1 MQFNISQS
9 LLLILL
15 IGALDV
21 AAMGQNPLGA
31 RAEDRGR
38 EIYRTGES
46 TFGQPLSAVVL
57 ADVPLP
63 ETQRACTSCHGRS
76 GLAYSEADRIALP
89 VTGPKLYQVV
99 EIAPKWTHK
108 KRTVGGGTRPA
119 YTDKTLAAAI
129 RTGVDPAGRLLDLM
143 MPRYQVNDQD
153 MADLIAYL
161 KILGTSPT
169 PGLTETEIHFATVVS
184 DDVSPQ
190 QRNAML
196 ELIEAYV
203 KAKNGLTR
211 NEEKR
216 SRYAPVHK
224 EWDYT
229 AYRKW
234 VHHVWSLQGPREQ
247 WAEQMQTYYRQQPV
261 FAMVSG
267 MVSGSWKPVHQFCKE
282 KQLPCLFPITDLPVI
297 DESDF
302 YTVYFNQGKTL
313 EASALAKYFT
323 ENDGFSSQQAVV
335 QLYRDTE
342 AGRTASQAFRLA
354 SQKFIGGRLR
364 DMKIESSEPLP
375 ADFWTQLFLN
385 NTDTIWVLWLSEED
399 LSGLKTLTEFEKLP
413 QTLVISASFVPHF
426 TQHIPDYLRDRVLV
440 TYPYALPEALSFRNK
455 ITEIWLRSKKIAFN
469 DPAVQI
475 SSYFGIRTLGDGIM
489 HIIGNFSQDYLLEK
503 IEHRVTG
510 SNSPS
515 LYTRVSLAPG
525 QRFAAKGCYIVKLQP
540 SGNGIEA
547 VSDWIIP

>member
-1 MQFNISQS
+1 MSYKFLR
-9 LLLILL
+9 LLPLL
-15 IGALDV
+15 FGLALEAV
-21 AAMGQNPLGA
+21 AMGTEPSEIKA
-31 RAEDRGR
+31 VDRGR
-38 EIYRTGES
+38 EIYRTGKS
-46 TFGQPLSAVVL
+46 ASGQSLSAVVSG
-57 ADVPLP
+57 DVPLP
-63 ETQRACTSCHGRS
+63 ETQRACSSCHGRS

-99 EIAPKWTHK
+99 EIAPKWTRK
-108 KRTVGGGTRPA
+108 KRTVGSGTRPA
-119 YTDKTLAAAI
+119 YTDMTLAAAI
-129 RTGVDPAGRLLDLM
+129 RTGVDPAGRQMDLM
-143 MPRYQVNDQD
+143 MPRYRVSDQD

-161 KILGTSPT
+161 KTLGASPA
-169 PGLTETEIHFATVVS
+169 PGLTDTEIHFATVVS
-184 DDVSPQ
+184 DDIDTQ
-190 QRNAML
+190 KRDAML
-196 ELIEAYV
+196 ELIKAYV

-234 VHHVWSLQGPREQ
+234 VHHVWSLQGSREQ
-247 WAEQMQTYYRQQPV
+247 WAEQMQAYNRQQPV

-297 DESDF
+297 DEADF

-313 EASALAKYFT
+313 EASALAKYLT
-323 ENDGFSSQQAVV
+323 DNISSSSRTPIV

-342 AGRTASQAFRLA
+342 AGRTAALAFRTALLKSA
-354 SQKFIGGRLR
+354 GIRLS
-364 DMKIESSEPLP
+364 DLKIAGSEPLS
-375 ADFWTQLFLN
+375 AEFWTQFARDN
-385 NTDTIWVLWLSEED
+385 ADVTWVLWLSEED
-399 LSGLKTLTEFEKLP
+399 LSGLKTLAGFEQLP
-413 QTLVISASFVPHF
+413 QTLVVSASFVPHF
-426 TQHIPDYLRDRVLV
+426 NQHIPDHLRDRVLV
-440 TYPYALPEALSFRNK
+440 TYPYALPETLSVRNK

-469 DPAVQI
+469 DPAIQI

-489 HIIGNFSQDYLLEK
+489 HIIGNFSQDHLLEK

-525 QRFAAKGCYIVKLQP
+525 QRFAAKGCYIVKLQL
-540 SGNGIEA
+540 SGNGIVA